1 MATIETNGDQ
11 PNIEVLTGKQAK
23 AYDFNDNDVVTVL
36 VEPKKVQPL
45 KEGNKMKHIATTGGY
60 KGTGLKLKD
69 GKETKEIRFSCM
81 YSVYNNVKKG

>member
-23 AYDFNDNDVVTVL
+23 AYDFDDNDVVTVL
-36 VEPKKVQPL
+36 VQPKKVQPL

-60 KGTGLKLKD
+60 KGTGLKIKD
-69 GKETKEIRFSCM
+69 GKESKEIRFSGM
-81 YSVYNNVKKG
+81 YSVYGTIKKS